1 MAARTP
7 AGRAALVPAYRA
19 LQQPRGDALTAM
31 MRAAQSQ
38 RQASSSSSQG
48 AGEKPRRRRD
58 GERMSPEEEA
68 EQEPTTGGV
77 AMAIG
82 AMGMGALGAVGLSVL
97 GIAGALYGAS
107 FAAATLGTWS
117 ALFPAPHSPPPPPV
131 RMTTLTPCAVP
142 ARSRAVG
149 QATR

>member
-31 MRAAQSQ
+31 VRAAQSQ

-58 GERMSPEEEA
+58 GERMTPEEEA
-68 EQEPTTGGV
+68 EQEPTTGGI

-117 ALFPAPHSPPPPPV
+117 LFLAPHSPPPPPV

>member
-1 MAARTP
+1 MAAGTP

-19 LQQPRGDALTAM
+19 LQQPRGDALTSM
-31 MRAAQSQ
+31 VRAAQSQ
-38 RQASSSSSQG
+38 LRQASSSSSTSPSQG

-58 GERMSPEEEA
+58 GERMTPEEEA

-107 FAAATLGTWS
+107 FAAATLGTWCLRFS
-117 ALFPAPHSPPPPPV
+117 SRRAH
-131 RMTTLTPCAVP
+131 RRRR
-142 ARSRAVG
+142 RSG
-149 QATR
+149 